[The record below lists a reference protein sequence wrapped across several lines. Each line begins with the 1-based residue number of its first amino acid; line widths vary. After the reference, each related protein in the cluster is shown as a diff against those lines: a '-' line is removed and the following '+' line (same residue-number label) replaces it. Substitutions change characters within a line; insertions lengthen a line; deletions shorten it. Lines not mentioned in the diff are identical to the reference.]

1 MNIIATCGT
10 SVITN
15 AKRRLNLKDEVQ
27 GEELKKIILE
37 DLKGKEM
44 SNKDYGAEINAFF
57 NLSTKNNCNDGNLF
71 LIIGDNKEGR
81 LAGEIIDEVLMEKS
95 SLGDIKSIE
104 IEGLNCQKQ
113 HEFAKKGL
121 RNLAKEVC
129 RLISSKKLYEGNTV
143 ILPIGGFKAQI
154 FFVGLLAQ
162 VFGIKAY
169 YMFEGFNEII
179 ELLPLPISFDKRFFI
194 NNLEFFM
201 KLKREEVLEKSE
213 VDSFLKKDPKLKNL
227 ITEEKINKVKFVAL
241 SALGE
246 IFYEKLSLENKN
258 NLPQKSDKTADE
270 KYKSHLFKN
279 NEAHAKVVY
288 NTPRFQ
294 RFLSFLHDIEYVKQV
309 IINGNSQSNKGTQVF
324 INLSGNEKEGRVL
337 HCKFNDKKGML
348 DMDIYLTEN
357 TADKINAAMIDIN
370 YRLNE
375 ERV

>member
-10 SVITN
+10 SIITN
-15 AKRRLNLKDEVQ
+15 AKRRLNLKDEIQ
-27 GEELKKIILE
+27 GEELKKIILK

-71 LIIGDNKEGR
+71 LIIGDNKDGR

-95 SLGDIKSIE
+95 SLGDIKTIE
-104 IEGLNCQKQ
+104 IEGLNCQKEY
-113 HEFAKKGL
+113 EFAKKGL
-121 RNLAKEVC
+121 RNLAKEIC
-129 RLISSKKLYEGNTV
+129 HLINTKKLYEGNTF

-154 FFVGLLAQ
+154 FIVGLLAQ

-179 ELLPLPISFDKRFFI
+179 ELPPLPISFDKQFFI
-194 NNLEFFM
+194 DNLEFFM
-201 KLKREEVLEKSE
+201 KLKKEEPLEKTE
-213 VDSFLKKDPKLKNL
+213 IESFLKKDPKLKNL
-227 ITEEKINKVKFVAL
+227 ITEEKIDKVKFVEL

-246 IFYEKLSLENKN
+246 IFYEKLSLENKG
-258 NLPQKSDKTADE
+258 NLPKNSDKIADE
-270 KYKSHLFKN
+270 KYKNHLFKN

-288 NTPRFQ
+288 NTSRFQ
-294 RFLSFLHDIEYVKQV
+294 RFLNFLHGIEYVEQV
-309 IINGNSQSNKGTQVF
+309 IINGNSQSNKGTQIF

-357 TADKINAAMIDIN
+357 TIDKINAAMIDIN

-375 ERV
+375 EKI